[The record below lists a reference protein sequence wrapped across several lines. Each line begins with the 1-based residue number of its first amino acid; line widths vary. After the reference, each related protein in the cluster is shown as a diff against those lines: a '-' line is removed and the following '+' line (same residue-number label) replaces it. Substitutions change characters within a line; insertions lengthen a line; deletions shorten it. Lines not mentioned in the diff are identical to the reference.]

1 VDKVGVFHTGMTDLP
16 PHMAQFAADIGAR
29 SLADAMANPDPE
41 IRPEAARAVR
51 QDVIIATGRSDYPN
65 QVNNVLCFPYLFRG
79 ALDARSKEINTAMK
93 LAAVDAIASLTHEP
107 VPEEVLAANNL
118 TSLSF
123 GAEYILPKAN
133 DSRLRERVSQAVRQ
147 AAVDSGVARV

>member
-1 VDKVGVFHTGMTDLP
+1 
-16 PHMAQFAADIGAR
+16 
-29 SLADAMANPDPE
+29 
-41 IRPEAARAVR
+41 
-51 QDVIIATGRSDYPN
+51 
-65 QVNNVLCFPYLFRG
+65 LFRG

-107 VPEEVLAANNL
+107 VPEDVLVANNL

-123 GAEYILPKAN
+123 GADYILPKAN